1 MVDRR
6 NRGGRSMVLRCS
18 SAVGLV
24 MSVLLQ
30 SEEEPWGREVVR
42 VRGSEGDSPLRCDEY
57 SPETEGHGRGVLT
70 RHK

>member
-1 MVDRR
+1 MREC
-6 NRGGRSMVLRCS
+6 GE
-18 SAVGLV
+18 VGLV

-30 SEEEPWGREVVR
+30 GEEELRGWYVVR

-70 RHK
+70 WYECEIQA